1 MVQWFI
7 SSLSWRLDISVL
19 TNIETSWNV
28 LFFLFNKSIPKI
40 LLTVFCIVWSFVVSI
55 ISETWPFSFQGL
67 CFELCL
73 KRLIFTKY
81 YERESFVNEI
91 INAVWK
97 VETEFFSMAKF
108 MINFKPLWNIHGG
121 AEKTLWMHFFS
132 SKMKYNSERST
143 QGSRY

>member
-97 VETEFFSMAKF
+97 VETEFFFHGKIHDKLQA
-108 MINFKPLWNIHGG
+108 PLKYSCG
-121 AEKTLWMHFFS
+121 AGKKVWMHFFS

-143 QGSRY
+143 QGSRH